1 MNCFWEKL
9 CISTSYVCTMLLL
22 LVLVLSASDIKW
34 GIYRLLPFLRIVFS
48 INHYLTQ
55 RLRTTPFAL
64 YRVYPSC
71 TPYCSLDVESEEQN
85 PSRLVMKLFAL
96 LRLFLLLL
104 GAVLRV
110 GKSSLDK
117 ERQTVSCI
125 LYGDGFSGGRYH
137 SNALYKS
144 MLIFLAVVIKTNV

>member
-1 MNCFWEKL
+1 
-9 CISTSYVCTMLLL
+9 MLLL

-48 INHYLTQ
+48 INSHHYLTQ
-55 RLRTTPFAL
+55 RLRTTLFAL
-64 YRVYPSC
+64 YRVYPYC

-104 GAVLRV
+104 GAVLKM

-117 ERQTVSCI
+117 ERQTVSRI

-144 MLIFLAVVIKTNV
+144 MLIFLAVVIRTNV